1 MKVKNLLLI
10 GVVLTGL
17 TANAQNYFQT
27 TNSNPGSIEIEH
39 NGSLTLKSLSL
50 KNSFSFYSSE
60 SGYTH
65 RRLTFNTQQGNNSF
79 IYNYDPNAAS
89 FHTINIGGL
98 HSLSSGLTILGNGN
112 LGIGNENPEHL
123 LHLKAKNPTLRL
135 ESEVNNANGSMIRFT
150 ENQLQGAYFQYN
162 GDLNRFDIGMHNA
175 QSSLEQDDT
184 PAISILRG
192 NNHVG
197 IGTTN
202 PGNFRLAVE
211 GTIGAREVK
220 VTLDSWSD
228 FVFNCDYKLKDLE
241 EVEIFI
247 NKNKRLP
254 DIPSEKD
261 VIENGVNLGEMD
273 AKLLQKIE
281 ELTLYV
287 IEMNKRVN
295 TLESENLTL
304 KEELKELKSV
314 E

>member
-1 MKVKNLLLI
+1 MKLKGFLLLAI
-10 GVVLTGL
+10 VFVGL
-17 TANAQNYFQT
+17 NVQAQNYFQI
-27 TNSNPGSIEIEH
+27 SGANPGNVEIKH
-39 NGSLTLKSLSL
+39 DGKLNIKGLSL
-50 KNSFSFYSSE
+50 KSTLSIYSSE
-60 SGYTH
+60 SGFTH

-79 IYNYDPNAAS
+79 IYNFDPNAS
-89 FHTINIGGL
+89 LFHTINIGGL

-112 LGIGNENPEHL
+112 LGVGNESPEHI
-123 LHLKAKNPTLRL
+123 LHLKATTPTLRL

-184 PAISILRG
+184 PAISILRS

-228 FVFNCDYKLKDLE
+228 FVFNSNYELRDLE
-241 EVEIFI
+241 EVEAFI
-247 NKNKRLP
+247 LENKRLP

-261 VIENGVNLGEMD
+261 VIDNGVNLGEMD

-287 IEMNKRVN
+287 INMNKEMKFLK
-295 TLESENLTL
+295 LENS
-304 KEELKELKSV
+304 ELKEKIEKLESV
-314 E
+314 Q